1 MRCRRAESVLLTVY
15 NIEMNNCTLCLHG
28 ELALDSGGLAV
39 IYCRLRKNNYPISF
53 FCNRFK
59 KIKDAD

>member
-1 MRCRRAESVLLTVY
+1 
-15 NIEMNNCTLCLHG
+15 MNNCTLCLHG